1 MAMVANP
8 ALKRF
13 VAQMGDELV
22 MAQVL
27 IRRNGAGYE
36 LRQLA
41 DRGLAPESLRLVKAG
56 DARALAQHTATGVFR
71 PLKSAPTLQN
81 GWRISASSD
90 GELELALNQL
100 YPGAIADWAAAQTVN
115 PPVTNYREFT
125 QRQSGM
131 YRITTM
137 LDDAQA
143 AQVIRAGCDQQFC
156 LKRRLWTVAG
166 LEPEDMAAKS
176 LIPCLEP
183 CAVLM
188 ELARK
193 AVRIGQEEKAGLVM
207 KLAGE
212 SKSE

>member
-1 MAMVANP
+1 MVANP

-13 VAQMGDELV
+13 VAQMRDELV

-56 DARALAQHTATGVFR
+56 DARTLAQHTATGVFR

-166 LEPEDMAAKS
+166 LEPDDMAAKS

>member
-41 DRGLAPESLRLVKAG
+41 DRGLAPESLRPVKAG

-166 LEPEDMAAKS
+166 LEPDDMAAKS

>member
-13 VAQMGDELV
+13 VAQMRDELV

-56 DARALAQHTATGVFR
+56 DARTLAQHTATGVFR

-166 LEPEDMAAKS
+166 LEPDDMAAKS

>member
-1 MAMVANP
+1 MVANP

-166 LEPEDMAAKS
+166 LEPDDMAVKS

-193 AVRIGQEEKAGLVM
+193 AVRIEQEEKAGR
-207 KLAGE
+207 
-212 SKSE
+212 S